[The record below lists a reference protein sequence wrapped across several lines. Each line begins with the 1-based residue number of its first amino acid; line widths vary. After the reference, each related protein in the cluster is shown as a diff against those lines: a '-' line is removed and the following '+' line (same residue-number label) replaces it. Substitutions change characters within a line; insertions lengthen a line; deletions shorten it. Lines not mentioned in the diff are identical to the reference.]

1 MPLWAHLQLV
11 LSASEPGI
19 HKGAEVVFEFRIGC
33 QNRENILVAF
43 VQKLDG
49 VRKGAVPSPVVDAQE
64 PDHGGE
70 EDDRTFDEEIALLL
84 HPASVQ
90 VEHDGIGTLVGIR
103 NIGHEVRVNGVATVR
118 AARVVEVYD
127 VERRNLLVAPLVI
140 QQVVVGDLRKVGKF
154 VVVNVL
160 GVALFDLLFNELID
174 NTVAFPAARASHTD
188 TSSLRIYYVCEPAVP
203 LLVIVKLRRQIYGV
217 FVLDQAGFLLE

>member
-1 MPLWAHLQLV
+1 M
-11 LSASEPGI
+11 
-19 HKGAEVVFEFRIGC
+19 
-33 QNRENILVAF
+33 
-43 VQKLDG
+43 LD
-49 VRKGAVPSPVVDAQE
+49 SYWCNFTS
-64 PDHGGE
+64 H
-70 EDDRTFDEEIALLL
+70 
-84 HPASVQ
+84 
-90 VEHDGIGTLVGIR
+90 
-103 NIGHEVRVNGVATVR
+103 
-118 AARVVEVYD
+118 
-127 VERRNLLVAPLVI
+127 
-140 QQVVVGDLRKVGKF
+140 KF